1 MHIQELNGR
10 ALMDLSTTKRSI
22 FLQKRVCIHMYTNTH
37 MHTHWLNGFKDT
49 VTRRKFIQVGYFKHL
64 CTLVQMYG
72 NELNYLKIYKF
83 AHKINLKGILLKI
96 KLKC

>member
-1 MHIQELNGR
+1 MLN
-10 ALMDLSTTKRSI
+10 
-22 FLQKRVCIHMYTNTH
+22 FLTEACVCVCVCVYTNTY
-37 MHTHWLNGFKDT
+37 MHTQWLNGFKDT
-49 VTRRKFIQVGYFKHL
+49 VTRRKFIQVGYFKHP

-83 AHKINLKGILLKI
+83 AHKINLKEILLKI

>member
-1 MHIQELNGR
+1 MH
-10 ALMDLSTTKRSI
+10 
-22 FLQKRVCIHMYTNTH
+22 VYTNTH

-72 NELNYLKIYKF
+72 NELNYLKIYK
-83 AHKINLKGILLKI
+83 LLIKSTSKEFYL